1 MKRIIIALSVLCT
14 FLLSSCSALLAPTH
28 AEDDDLLTAVYD
40 KTLSM
45 QWGTTN
51 WDRVLA
57 VCHHLGDYQKVHKS

>member
-14 FLLSSCSALLAPTH
+14 FLLSSCTALLTPSH
-28 AEDDDLLTAVYD
+28 AGDDDRLAAVYD

-51 WDRVLA
+51 
-57 VCHHLGDYQKVHKS
+57 